1 MEPLPYQISNLKIV
15 EYQAM
20 ANITQLL
27 NLDIVNSTHSP
38 LVQPLYGTSLFRM
51 PDYQTAMATEHA
63 IHPLSYYSRW
73 GNPTVAYLENQLSL
87 LLNKE
92 KTLIF
97 PTGMAAITTTLFS
110 LLKPND
116 VIAISNALYG
126 DTSRFFLEDLIK
138 WGVKVKIFDPTQVD
152 TLARLCV
159 EHHISFVYYETLSN
173 PDLKAVDLRNI
184 QSICQKYGMTSICDS
199 TFTPPLMLKN
209 NIELADIVIMSLTK
223 YMGGHS
229 TVFGGSVSCNQILF
243 KKIWHTQSLYGAAI
257 DPYAAWQ
264 LSQGVKTLAVRLD
277 RQASSATQI
286 AHMLSRHN
294 QIARVIY
301 PGSEHYEY
309 AKLSSCYLNHGG
321 AVIAFLLNDG
331 DEPVIEKFLN
341 ALRVVQLSVSLG
353 GIHSCIEHA
362 QTMSHSML
370 AKIDQE
376 LLCDAKLSYPDH
388 ALIRLSIG
396 IEEVSE
402 IEQDLIRSLS
412 MI

>member
-1 MEPLPYQISNLKIV
+1 MEQLPCQISNLKIA

-20 ANITQLL
+20 ANVTQLL
-27 NLDIVNSTHSP
+27 NLDIVSSTHLP
-38 LVQPLYGTSLFRM
+38 LVQPLYETSLFRM

-110 LLKPND
+110 LLKPHD

-138 WGVKVKIFDPTQVD
+138 WGVKVKTFDSTQAD

-159 EHHISFVYYETLSN
+159 DHQISFVYYETLSN
-173 PDLKAVDLRNI
+173 PDLKAVDLQNI
-184 QSICQKYGMTSICDS
+184 QSICQKYGITSICDS

-209 NIELADIVIMSLTK
+209 NVEVADIVIMSLTK

-229 TVFGGSVSCNQILF
+229 TVFGGSVSCNQTWF

-264 LSQGVKTLAVRLD
+264 LSQGVKTLALRLD
-277 RQASSATQI
+277 RQARSAGQI
-286 AHMLSRHN
+286 AYRLSRCN
-294 QIARVIY
+294 QITRVIY
-301 PGSEHYEY
+301 PGNEHYEY
-309 AKLSSCYLNHGG
+309 TELTSSYLNNGG
-321 AVIAFLLNDG
+321 AVIAFLLNG
-331 DEPVIEKFLN
+331 DEAVIEQFLN

-353 GIHSCIEHA
+353 GIRSCIEHA

-370 AKIDQE
+370 TKIDQE
-376 LLCDAKLSYPDH
+376 LLCDANLSYPDR

-396 IEEVSE
+396 IEETSE